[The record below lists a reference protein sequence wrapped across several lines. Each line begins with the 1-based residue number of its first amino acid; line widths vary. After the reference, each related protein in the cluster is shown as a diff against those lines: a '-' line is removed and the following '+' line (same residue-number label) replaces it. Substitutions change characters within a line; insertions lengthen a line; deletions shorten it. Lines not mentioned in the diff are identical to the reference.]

1 MLLIYLFPVSN
12 SRSGFL
18 AAYDLAAQYCQRGV
32 VCRRAALCGISAV
45 FSSTDTCNRLVLA
58 FSTDTTL
65 TIAARRPARGTLEH
79 QIPYREVLLR
89 SAALAINELLQLR
102 TTHPTLSNH
111 LLLIAYIF
119 IGYIRPVL
127 SVEIP
132 KTNINIIFY
141 LSFD

>member
-1 MLLIYLFPVSN
+1 M
-12 SRSGFL
+12 
-18 AAYDLAAQYCQRGV
+18 
-32 VCRRAALCGISAV
+32 VCRRAALCGISAF

-89 SAALAINELLQLR
+89 SAALAINELR
-102 TTHPTLSNH
+102 TTHPTLRNH

-141 LSFD
+141 LSFDLSARYESFLLTFKDL